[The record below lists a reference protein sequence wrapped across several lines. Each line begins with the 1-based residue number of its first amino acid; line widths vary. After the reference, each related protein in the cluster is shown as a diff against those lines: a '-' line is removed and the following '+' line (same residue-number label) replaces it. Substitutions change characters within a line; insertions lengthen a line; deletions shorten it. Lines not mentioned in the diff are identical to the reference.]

1 MKKLLV
7 VVVLTVCLGL
17 VGGVFAD
24 QASAFFGNLFGGGK
38 ACSYGGGYGAYGGGY
53 GAYGGGY
60 GAYGGGY
67 GAYGGG
73 CGYGMKKKMKKDAV
87 PTEKKAKPA
96 PAKKK

>member
-24 QASAFFGNLFGGGK
+24 QASAFFGNIFGGSK
-38 ACSYGGGYGAYGGGY
+38 ACGYAAPYCGPTYYYGCYAP
-53 GAYGGGY
+53 AW
-60 GAYGGGY
+60 
-67 GAYGGG
+67 
-73 CGYGMKKKMKKDAV
+73 CGPKVYKKKKGAAPV
-87 PTEKKAKPA
+87 EKKAKPA

>member
-24 QASAFFGNLFGGGK
+24 QASAFFGNIFGGGK
-38 ACSYGGGYGAYGGGY
+38 S
-53 GAYGGGY
+53 
-60 GAYGGGY
+60 
-67 GAYGGG
+67 
-73 CGYGMKKKMKKDAV
+73 CGYAAPYCGPTYYYGCYAPVAACPTMKKKKSAAPV
-87 PTEKKAKPA
+87 EKKAKPA

>member
-38 ACSYGGGYGAYGGGY
+38 ACGSGY
-53 GAYGGGY
+53 
-60 GAYGGGY
+60 
-67 GAYGGG
+67 
-73 CGYGMKKKMKKDAV
+73 GYGMPYCGPNYYVGSYAPAWGCKAVTKKKKAAA
-87 PTEKKAKPA
+87 PAEKKAKPA

>member
-24 QASAFFGNLFGGGK
+24 QASAFFGLFGGAK
-38 ACSYGGGYGAYGGGY
+38 
-53 GAYGGGY
+53 
-60 GAYGGGY
+60 
-67 GAYGGG
+67 G
-73 CGYGMKKKMKKDAV
+73 CGYAAPYCGPTYYYGCYAPAWCGPKVYKKKKGAAPV
-87 PTEKKAKPA
+87 EKKAKPA